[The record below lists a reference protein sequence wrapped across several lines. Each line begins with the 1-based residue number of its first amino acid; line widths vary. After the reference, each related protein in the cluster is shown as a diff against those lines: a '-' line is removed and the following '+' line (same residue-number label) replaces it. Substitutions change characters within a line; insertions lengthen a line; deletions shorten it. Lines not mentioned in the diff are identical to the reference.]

1 MTDSLTAHGRFL
13 DNDNIALL
21 LQIRQPRSESY
32 LMYEVADKRWTRVP
46 AVCSCN
52 IV

>member
-21 LQIRQPRSESY
+21 LKVRLCESY
-32 LMYEVADKRWTRVP
+32 LMCEVADKRWTRVL
-46 AVCSCN
+46 AVCSCSK
-52 IV
+52 V